1 MRPLTTA
8 LLLLAAASTA
18 PAAELP
24 SVEEAFLK
32 VAPQVLKHCEDKNY
46 RNIAVLKFQV
56 DIDGKGYKDNVGT
69 IGLTM
74 CTRLEMALL
83 MQMGGKGK
91 KFGIIEDANAVAA
104 KIPGATHV
112 AVEGRPK
119 LFAAKYPLYWGNDKV
134 NPDVIV
140 TGLLKVGATPD
151 QLILSIVAA
160 AKESKYEK
168 VTTITMRNQ
177 PDKLA
182 ELGQS
187 FVMKGLLDSEPA
199 KEKPK
204 ANVKPAPKPMTT
216 EKPKLE
222 AKIAEAASD
231 VLSNKTEHP
240 LTTPSDCPISLE
252 IKYDG
257 KEIPFEFRDGKAFAA
272 EPHEGQVV
280 TLTLKHNGKGGR
292 LGCVLKVNGIN
303 TLFKET
309 KPDAACRMWLLSA
322 GDNPIVVKGFQIDNN
337 TIEPFR
343 VSSAEESAKNEVKY
357 GRDVGLIT
365 LTVFKEGKAEGKV
378 AVNPEYKGNIETDS
392 EYQTAL
398 KVMKELPKTK
408 PDGTPLERK
417 NFETL
422 TNDLFSMEKGL
433 IEEGG
438 GKAAGK
444 VKVEAFTRDSTPI
457 ETLSILYYKPR

>member
-1 MRPLTTA
+1 
-8 LLLLAAASTA
+8 
-18 PAAELP
+18 
-24 SVEEAFLK
+24 
-32 VAPQVLKHCEDKNY
+32 
-46 RNIAVLKFQV
+46 
-56 DIDGKGYKDNVGT
+56 
-69 IGLTM
+69 
-74 CTRLEMALL
+74 
-83 MQMGGKGK
+83 
-91 KFGIIEDANAVAA
+91 
-104 KIPGATHV
+104 
-112 AVEGRPK
+112 
-119 LFAAKYPLYWGNDKV
+119 
-134 NPDVIV
+134 
-140 TGLLKVGATPD
+140 
-151 QLILSIVAA
+151 
-160 AKESKYEK
+160 
-168 VTTITMRNQ
+168 
-177 PDKLA
+177 
-182 ELGQS
+182 
-187 FVMKGLLDSEPA
+187 
-199 KEKPK
+199 
-204 ANVKPAPKPMTT
+204 
-216 EKPKLE
+216 
-222 AKIAEAASD
+222 
-231 VLSNKTEHP
+231 
-240 LTTPSDCPISLE
+240 
-252 IKYDG
+252 
-257 KEIPFEFRDGKAFAA
+257 
-272 EPHEGQVV
+272 
-280 TLTLKHNGKGGR
+280 
-292 LGCVLKVNGIN
+292 VNGIN